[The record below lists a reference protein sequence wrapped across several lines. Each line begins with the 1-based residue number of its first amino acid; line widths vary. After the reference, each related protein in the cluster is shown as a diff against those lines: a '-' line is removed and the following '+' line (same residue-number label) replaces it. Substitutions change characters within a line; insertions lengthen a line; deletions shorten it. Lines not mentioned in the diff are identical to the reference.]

1 MTTALVAIIV
11 FGILVMIH
19 ELGHFTV
26 AKLVGIKVHEFAIG
40 MGPKL
45 IQFRKGET
53 SYSIRALPIGG
64 YVRMEGE
71 DEKSDDL
78 RSFNKKSILARIA
91 VIFAGPFMNFVLS
104 IILFTIIFYSI
115 GAPST
120 IIKEVIDQSPAQTAG
135 IQEGDNIHAINGEEV
150 STWGNV
156 TAAIGSSQERP
167 LDITII
173 RNGDKLEKTVTPTR
187 DANTNQILIGIVPTM
202 KKSIISSIENSFL
215 AIKAITTDI
224 LGFLKGLIT
233 RTSSGAGEVMG
244 PVGIIT
250 IVGQVAK
257 TGWLDV
263 INLTAVL
270 SINLGLM
277 NLLPI
282 PALDGS
288 RILFLIVEMLR
299 GKPVDPE
306 KEGMVHLIGLGIL
319 MTLMIFVTY
328 QDILKLFS

>member
-1 MTTALVAIIV
+1 
-11 FGILVMIH
+11 
-19 ELGHFTV
+19 
-26 AKLVGIKVHEFAIG
+26 
-40 MGPKL
+40 MG
-45 IQFRKGET
+45 
-53 SYSIRALPIGG
+53 
-64 YVRMEGE
+64 
-71 DEKSDDL
+71 
-78 RSFNKKSILARIA
+78 KSIQN
-91 VIFAGPFMNFVLS
+91 GFM
-104 IILFTIIFYSI
+104 
-115 GAPST
+115 
-120 IIKEVIDQSPAQTAG
+120 
-135 IQEGDNIHAINGEEV
+135 
-150 STWGNV
+150 
-156 TAAIGSSQERP
+156 
-167 LDITII
+167 
-173 RNGDKLEKTVTPTR
+173 
-187 DANTNQILIGIVPTM
+187 
-202 KKSIISSIENSFL
+202 
-215 AIKAITTDI
+215 AIKAITIDI

-233 RTSSGAGEVMG
+233 RTSNAAGEVMG